1 MKKVSFL
8 GYKDYANIMTEYAK
22 AINKYCDGF
31 EARVICELSHPIDF
45 GKPHDYDLYD
55 WDESKTGKGK
65 KNEPIIKRA
74 KEWLKESE
82 HIIFAEEKKP
92 IWYDLM
98 INPPQYRDQEEY
110 LHVLDE
116 ASKLD
121 TYTRL
126 EGWRDLRNI
135 LNMDF
140 FTETRAGLRGNI
152 HLYHTG
158 SIYRDSNDFFN
169 IMGIKH
175 FNKLIHGVDLY
186 RLSWYNPNDKY
197 THKQETILDRFNL
210 GNDFKEEN
218 HLAIYTSYDKDYK
231 KEEVL
236 KNIDKKFDTNKILIF
251 HAMTGQFKL
260 SHIIDQVVGDL
271 VNTLNRR
278 NKRKGIDVEYE
289 YITPQTYEPIKHLVD
304 EKSGWVPNEE
314 IMKLKEMCHLY
325 VDEFNP
331 MIGYFGGSS
340 VEALMTGNV
349 TFATI
354 NNFEEDAKI
363 AANKNIDAS
372 DCPVIHLGS
381 NPQQFRRIMKEYMDK
396 PIEELK
402 EIAKEGL
409 EWYYKTSTHR
419 AVATKFEKE
428 ILI

>member
-8 GYKDYANIMTEYAK
+8 GFKDYANIMTEYAK

-45 GKPHDYDLYD
+45 GKPHDYDLYE
-55 WDESKTGKGK
+55 WDESKTGHGK
-65 KNEPIIKRA
+65 KNNEVIESA

-98 INPPQYRDQEEY
+98 VNPPQYQDKEEY
-110 LHVLDE
+110 YKVLE
-116 ASKLD
+116 VGGTLD

-135 LNMDF
+135 LDLDF
-140 FTETRAGLRGNI
+140 FTETKAGKKGNL
-152 HLYHTG
+152 HMYHTG
-158 SIYRDSNDFFN
+158 SIYRDSCDFFN
-169 IMGIKH
+169 IIGIKH

-186 RLSWYNPNDKY
+186 RLSWYNPDY
-197 THKQETILDRFNL
+197 RVTHTHQPLSDRFKL
-210 GNDFKEEN
+210 HNDFKEEN
-218 HLAIYTSYDKDYK
+218 HLAIYTSYDKDYDK
-231 KEEVL
+231 QEVL
-236 KNIDKKFDTNKILIF
+236 KRIDDKFNTNKILIF
-251 HAMTGQFKL
+251 HAMTGKFKL

-271 VNTLNRR
+271 VKTLNNR
-278 NKRKGIDVEYE
+278 NKRKGINIEYE

-304 EKSGWVPNEE
+304 KNSGWVPNEE

-354 NNFEEDAKI
+354 NHFEEDAMN
-363 AANKNIDAS
+363 AANKNINAT
-372 DCPVIHLGS
+372 DCPVIHLGA
-381 NPQQFRRIMKEYMDK
+381 NPQEFRRVMKEYMEK

-402 EIAKEGL
+402 EIAKNGL
-409 EWYYKTSTHR
+409 EWYYKTSTHK

-428 ILI
+428 ILL